1 MDSLDKLDDNF
12 FINIKS
18 YKNWFLI
25 LTLCFIF
32 IITTFLIIL
41 YSMLIFFEK
50 QYFIIA
56 PLLITIVMALVAAR
70 QLIWILKGVIKVEIN
85 KSELVI
91 QKNITTFSKF
101 KCYYIEDIESVS
113 IENLFYLKAIN
124 KLPFGSIHLSLITA
138 FKSDSKSI
146 VINYRQKEIEIL
158 NNLTKQ
164 DANLVLKKI
173 NYFLANKVV
182 KKED

>member
-1 MDSLDKLDDNF
+1 MDSLNKLNDNF

-25 LTLCFIF
+25 FTLCFVF
-32 IITTFLIIL
+32 IITSFLITL
-41 YSMLIFFEK
+41 YSSFIFFEK

-56 PLLITIVMALVAAR
+56 PLLITTLMAIIAAR

-85 KSELVI
+85 KTELVI
-91 QKNITTFSKF
+91 QKNITTFSKY

-113 IENLFYLKAIN
+113 IENLYYLKAIN

-138 FKSDSKSI
+138 FKRDSKSI

-158 NNLTKQ
+158 DNLTNQ